1 MSMARIK
8 ERSVDA
14 EVGDAELASLREEN
28 TMLFAQLHDVQEAL
42 ERGHYLAAEQPAGA
56 KTRFVMLDSRFPEV
70 AAESLRYRK
79 ALEAREDVHRLQGRH
94 SFASRFGT
102 AMVQGVSGP
111 GAALRL
117 PGKLWSIWRDV
128 KTYSPPKKLGGKSCQ
143 ALIAAYGSGGD
154 EAVQALLQRSP
165 ASVKADALTVLARSL
180 ANNDVASAASYARQ
194 AYELDPR
201 PFRLKWLAFREHEA
215 GRPEL
220 AEAMLEALPPEIQ
233 FSESEQRQ
241 VEQLRAEA
249 EQARGREITQK
260 YDPVSQSR
268 VVEKKLRQL
277 EHERAEQQAL
287 AARYMRQLDVV
298 KAEQVVAERA
308 RAALAME
315 FAQQGTQMRGVSE
328 ERDALHRK
336 HDELVR
342 KYEDLVSRHEA
353 MASEHA
359 QAVKALAGKHE
370 AMAGEHAQAIE
381 ARQALAKKLDDVQAA
396 HAALARDHEALAA
409 THEALVTTNAFSVKA
424 HQVLINEHEDALAAH
439 EALLRKHA
447 DVVRTHDG
455 VVRNHHDLVKR
466 HETAVRRSDEV
477 GDELAALTRGH
488 ETLVRQHEIAER
500 ARAEL
505 ARRHEGLVQANEA
518 LARKYE
524 GVVRANDELTRTVS
538 ERGHELADQRREVE
552 QLQWLRLQ
560 WERERMALL
569 DREAASKE
577 TVESLSRS
585 HEEGTERFTRQVELL
600 GSMLER
606 QHELT
611 ESYLRKLDV
620 TDGQLERQL
629 QTTVKNEV
637 GNASRQLQALVG
649 LLGYYNNGEMPL
661 VNPER
666 NTWPVSPD
674 FAVYLVQLLELKHY
688 DVVIEFG
695 SGLSTVVIAK
705 ALARQSSPRRSKAA
719 GKTKFVSF
727 EHQEVYHAQTLAQL
741 QAAGVAN
748 MVELM
753 LAPLSPW
760 ANAKKE
766 SYPYYDYGA
775 VLKGLAA
782 SMRGRSLSILVV
794 VDGPPAA
801 VGKCAR
807 YPAGPIIR
815 QLFPRACI
823 DFVLDDYI
831 REDEQEIATRW
842 QAELLASGY
851 TCQVTER
858 QLEKGACL
866 ISASPRSEKT

>member
-1 MSMARIK
+1 MSMARTK
-8 ERSVDA
+8 ERSVDT
-14 EVGDAELASLREEN
+14 EVGDAEVASLREEN

-79 ALEAREDVHRLQGRH
+79 ALEAREDVYRLQGRH

-128 KTYSPPKKLGGKSCQ
+128 KTYTPPKKLGGKGCQ
-143 ALIAAYGSGGD
+143 ALISAYASGGD
-154 EAVQALLQRSP
+154 EAVQVLLQRSP

-180 ANNDVASAASYARQ
+180 ANDDVAAAAKYARQ

-215 GRPEL
+215 GRAEL
-220 AEAMLEALPPEIQ
+220 AEAMLEALPSEIQ

-241 VEQLRAEA
+241 VEQLRADA
-249 EQARGREITQK
+249 DQARGREITQK
-260 YDPVSQSR
+260 YDPASKSR
-268 VVEKKLRQL
+268 VIEQKLRQL

-287 AARYMRQLDVV
+287 AARYARQLDTV
-298 KAEQVVAERA
+298 KAEQVAAERA
-308 RAALAME
+308 RATLAME
-315 FAQQGTQMRGVSE
+315 FARQGTQLLGLSE

-336 HDELVR
+336 HDDLVR
-342 KYEDLVSRHEA
+342 KHEDLISRHET
-353 MASEHA
+353 
-359 QAVKALAGKHE
+359 K
-370 AMAGEHAQAIE
+370 AGEHAEAIK
-381 ARQALAKKLDDVQAA
+381 ARQVLAKKHEEVVAA
-396 HAALARDHEALAA
+396 HEALAGEHQA
-409 THEALVTTNAFSVKA
+409 LTARHEALISTHEALVTSNAFSVKA
-424 HQVLINEHEDALAAH
+424 HQVLINEHEEALAAH
-439 EALLRKHA
+439 EVLLRKHA

-488 ETLVRQHEIAER
+488 EDLARQYEIAER
-500 ARAEL
+500 AREEL
-505 ARRHEGLVQANEA
+505 ARRYEGLVQANEA
-518 LARKYE
+518 LARKHE
-524 GVVRANDELTRTVS
+524 GVVRSNDELTRAMA

-552 QLQWLRLQ
+552 QLQWLRQQ
-560 WERERMALL
+560 WEREKMALL

-577 TVESLSRS
+577 TVETLAKS

-629 QTTVKNEV
+629 QTTLKNEV

-661 VNPER
+661 VSPER

-719 GKTKFVSF
+719 VKTKFVSF

-748 MVELM
+748 MVELL

-760 ANAKKE
+760 ANARKE